1 MSLRNHGFRAV
12 LKGINK
18 HGDHSRATKKKSKN
32 VGEQP
37 RTEDLMGKMLSEMS
51 SKIDAVETSL
61 TEVQKK
67 KVKLLSA

>member
-1 MSLRNHGFRAV
+1 MEITAEQQKKVKEMLENNPE
-12 LKGINK
+12 LK
-18 HGDHSRATKKKSKN
+18 
-32 VGEQP
+32 
-37 RTEDLMGKMLSEMS
+37 DLMGKMLSEMS